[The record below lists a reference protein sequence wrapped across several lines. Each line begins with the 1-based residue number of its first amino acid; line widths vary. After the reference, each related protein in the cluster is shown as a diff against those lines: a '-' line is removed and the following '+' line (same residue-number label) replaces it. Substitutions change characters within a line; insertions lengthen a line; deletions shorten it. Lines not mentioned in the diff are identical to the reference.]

1 MIFFWVR
8 FNILATGGVYHPN
21 RNGTYIQIFDRSDPS
36 TPVWQIDCGFSTDV
50 IYSGQ
55 TVLFVVR
62 NASWTPGAFYYV
74 LFGSGAASGN
84 VFCALESYPIF
95 GKDFNY
101 RLEWTSLK
109 I

>member
-1 MIFFWVR
+1 
-8 FNILATGGVYHPN
+8 
-21 RNGTYIQIFDRSDPS
+21 
-36 TPVWQIDCGFSTDV
+36 
-50 IYSGQ
+50 
-55 TVLFVVR
+55 LFVVR

-101 RLEWTSLK
+101 RLE
-109 I
+109 